1 MYSVCIQYSSLMG
14 VVALIHIFDKDLLF
28 CKKKFSLLKYV
39 LNRSDSDYAL
49 NCSN

>member
-1 MYSVCIQYSSLMG
+1 MYSVCIQYSSMMG

-28 CKKKFSLLKYV
+28 RKKFSLLKYV
-39 LNRSDSDYAL
+39 LNRSNSDYAL